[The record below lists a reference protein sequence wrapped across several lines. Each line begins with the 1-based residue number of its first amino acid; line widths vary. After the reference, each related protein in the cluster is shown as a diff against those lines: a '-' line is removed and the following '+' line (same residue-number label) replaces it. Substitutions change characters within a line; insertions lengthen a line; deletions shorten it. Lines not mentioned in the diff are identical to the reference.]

1 MKCKIVF
8 TFLFSAT
15 GQFSSNFDFNIS
27 AQIRT
32 RSSEEREK
40 TEQEILA
47 FEAAHQHRIETE
59 CDEGCPTRN
68 DSGLSNDEGD
78 SLQLTQEGD
87 ENLSAD
93 SDEPRLVINE
103 QDDEDEAEAE
113 EDEEN

>member
-15 GQFSSNFDFNIS
+15 GQYSSNFDLNIS

-68 DSGLSNDEGD
+68 DSGLSNDQGD

-87 ENLSAD
+87 ENLSSD
-93 SDEPRLVINE
+93 SDDQRLVIDE
-103 QDDEDEAEAE
+103 RDEDEAEAE

>member
-8 TFLFSAT
+8 TYLLSAT
-15 GQFSSNFDFNIS
+15 EQYISNFDLNIS

-87 ENLSAD
+87 ENLSSD
-93 SDEPRLVINE
+93 SDDQRLVIDE
-103 QDDEDEAEAE
+103 RDEDEAEAE